1 MPKPILNSTKIGAG
15 TGNRTRTPLLERD
28 FKSLASASSAIP
40 ATDAGIVSTR
50 MVLTTRWMFSS
61 LAVSVLHLE
70 LELGLRQGLVR
81 VLVPPLVR
89 GQCLEQASVP
99 GSVPC
104 RSGSLHD
111 PFRSMRP
118 G

>member
-1 MPKPILNSTKIGAG
+1 MPKAISNSTKIGAG

-40 ATDAGIVSTR
+40 APDAGIVSTR
-50 MVLTTRWMFSS
+50 MVLTTRWMFSY
-61 LAVSVLHLE
+61 LAVPVLHLE

-81 VLVPPLVR
+81 A
-89 GQCLEQASVP
+89 QCPELASVP

-104 RSGSLHD
+104 RSGSLLD
-111 PFRSMRP
+111 SFRSMRL